1 MDQRRTGT
9 PPRRRSAVEVASGLR
24 DRYRAAQQQQQ
35 SPQQN
40 RESAADGDAANKARS
55 GKETLEAENDLID
68 FLKVSRPSPISS
80 KYAYWPGCRVRR
92 ARGHMPRPHAQPQEL
107 MRRVVTN
114 TINMDLSEAGHS
126 RFCDETIQALRSERS
141 FLRALEYCREPYY
154 RRAGIF
160 APVPLLLARSYAQ
173 TWGEE
178 AARAASAAPP
188 TAGRKSPRR
197 PASAPM
203 KPPREPQGIDN
214 GTNDTGSMVKL
225 DAARPSTALN
235 RRSVVNRQPGGP
247 ADSQLQR
254 MGPCSSAP
262 ALVGHIASA
271 PSLKFCRGD
280 SALCTEKNEE
290 AGLAASERPR
300 LRFAEG
306 RGRRRDPSRSREA
319 PRRPAARGFA
329 GPRPPAAT
337 MLAMVGRASTFSRS
351 ASASADGGD
360 DEEVDPAT
368 ALFEAQVERLQQ
380 ATAGLRS
387 QPRIAAW
394 RQPGGSLG
402 SEEPG
407 CVHPG
412 VARAARKVLAEGQAM
427 EQKDNLLK
435 QMRREGHCRKYPEPA
450 GLRRRPRK
458 CEGRG
463 GSPAM
468 HENTEKSGGDEVC
481 PERSPFA

>member
-1 MDQRRTGT
+1 
-9 PPRRRSAVEVASGLR
+9 
-24 DRYRAAQQQQQ
+24 
-35 SPQQN
+35 
-40 RESAADGDAANKARS
+40 
-55 GKETLEAENDLID
+55 
-68 FLKVSRPSPISS
+68 
-80 KYAYWPGCRVRR
+80 
-92 ARGHMPRPHAQPQEL
+92 

-435 QMRREGHCRKYPEPA
+435 QMRREGSHSTTRKVIAANIQSRLGSAADRENVKVAEVHQRCTRIRKNLEEMKFARNDLRSLKKSSQALLSEQPESIVG
-450 GLRRRPRK
+450 GLRDALN
-458 CEGRG
+458 
-463 GSPAM
+463 S
-468 HENTEKSGGDEVC
+468 
-481 PERSPFA
+481 RSPVAA